1 MDSVRLAINMHRQLE
16 VDYLSVYTA
25 FIKWI
30 CWFRGFTFLTKLPPD
45 KRLTKYWTVLH
56 CNVTTHFKLPSNQIL
71 TIHEHWPLV
80 LTHCQNVRSSPTFV
94 DVARDDVRFITVTLS
109 MGRFWLLM
117 TLVLRKWRS
126 ILIPEIASVK
136 AINIY
141 MKYSQQC
148 VWQGNYRDSNPDLP
162 LARQT
167 LYHLI
172 FTAENL

>member
-1 MDSVRLAINMHRQLE
+1 
-16 VDYLSVYTA
+16 
-25 FIKWI
+25 
-30 CWFRGFTFLTKLPPD
+30 
-45 KRLTKYWTVLH
+45 
-56 CNVTTHFKLPSNQIL
+56 
-71 TIHEHWPLV
+71 
-80 LTHCQNVRSSPTFV
+80 
-94 DVARDDVRFITVTLS
+94 
-109 MGRFWLLM
+109 M

-141 MKYSQQC
+141 MKYSEQS